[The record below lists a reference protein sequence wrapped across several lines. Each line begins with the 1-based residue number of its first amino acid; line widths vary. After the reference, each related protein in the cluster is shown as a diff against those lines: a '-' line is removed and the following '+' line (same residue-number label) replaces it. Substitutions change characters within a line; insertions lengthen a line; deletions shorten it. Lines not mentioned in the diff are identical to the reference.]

1 MKKFF
6 SRLINVFIFT
16 LYFGL
21 AIGSFFVSCNVDV
34 NFEGIKFGFHLYEL
48 FIFTTLIF
56 ILKIF
61 FDFTAQ
67 RIAKLFHKTDNSEKD
82 IVNLIQA
89 VLSAILLKDSYNA
102 QKFLSKLK
110 KFLGDSAFINWLE
123 GNINLLRKN
132 THKAKALF
140 YQASAKEKD
149 SSLGAY
155 SLCQIAML
163 NGDKTTEIET
173 LEAMI
178 DSASDKKV
186 ILIRLIVIEILSG
199 KFDSAEFYLDCLK
212 KEKYHS
218 INRIEAIVKFCRA
231 NAATNGRFELLKKA
245 FSLAPDISEI
255 AIAYAEELINIDEK
269 NTAQKVLLE
278 TWEANTTKEVFWK
291 YTKLG
296 KDEKERLDLAY
307 KMVAARNDSWI
318 GYFEFGK
325 MLLAKE
331 KYEDA
336 FRNFLTAYGKN
347 KSQEIVNCLT
357 ELAPLLPNPKPL
369 SAKEVLDGNLE
380 IQNIDMKF
388 VCKTCK
394 CISEKWHPICWKC
407 QSIDSFEFVDVNK
420 AFDQSVTGLLK
431 M

>member
-6 SRLINVFIFT
+6 SKLINVFIFVS
-16 LYFGL
+16 YFVL
-21 AIGSFFVSCNVDV
+21 AIGSFFVNCDINV
-34 NFEGIKFGFHLYEL
+34 NFEGIKFSFHIYEL
-48 FIFTTLIF
+48 FVFTTLVF

-61 FDFTAQ
+61 FNFTAR
-67 RIAKLFHKTDNSEKD
+67 RIARLFHRSDNHEND
-82 IVNLIQA
+82 IVDLIQA
-89 VLSAILLKDSYNA
+89 VLSSILLKDSYNA
-102 QKFLSKLK
+102 QKFLGKLK

-123 GNINLLRKN
+123 GNINLLKKN

-140 YQASAKEKD
+140 YQASAKERN

-163 NGDKTTEIET
+163 NGDKTTEIEA

-178 DSASDKKV
+178 ESASDKKV
-186 ILIRLIVIEILSG
+186 ILLRLIVIEILSG
-199 KFDSAEFYLDCLK
+199 KFDSAEFYLDCLR
-212 KEKYHS
+212 KEKHPS

-231 NAATNGRFELLKKA
+231 NASTSRRFKLFKKA
-245 FSLAPDISEI
+245 FYLAPDISEI
-255 AIAYAEELINIDEK
+255 AIAYAEELINVGEK
-269 NTAQKVLLE
+269 NSAKKVLLE
-278 TWEANTTKEVFWK
+278 SWKANPTQEVFLK

-296 KDEKERLDLAY
+296 KNEEDCLDLAY
-307 KMVAARNDSWI
+307 KIVATRNDSWV

-325 MLLAKE
+325 MLLAQE
-331 KYEDA
+331 KHEDA

-347 KSQEIVNCLT
+347 KSQGIVNYLT
-357 ELAPLLPNPKPL
+357 ELAPLLPNPKSL
-369 SAKEVLDGNLE
+369 SAKEVLEGNLE
-380 IQNIDMKF
+380 VQNIDMKF

-394 CISEKWHPICWKC
+394 CISEKWLPICEKC

-420 AFDQSVTGLLK
+420 AFDSSVTGLLK